1 MKGIFTMKKEY
12 VKELKL
18 LTEMITTGESNDVV
32 RDQAKKVLELGQLII
47 SELEE
52 EGIYEEENDSK

>member
-1 MKGIFTMKKEY
+1 MKGVFTMKKEY

-18 LTEMITTGESNDVV
+18 LMQMVSEGVSNDEV
-32 RDQAKKVLELGQLII
+32 RDQAKKVFDMGERII

-52 EGIYEEENDSK
+52 

>member
-1 MKGIFTMKKEY
+1 MKNMKKEY

-18 LTEMITTGESNDVV
+18 LTQLFTSGASNDVV
-32 RDQAKKVLELGQLII
+32 RDQAKKVVQLGERII

-52 EGIYEEENDSK
+52 EGINEKENDRE

>member
-1 MKGIFTMKKEY
+1 MKKEY

-18 LTEMITTGESNDVV
+18 LMQMVSEGASNDVV
-32 RDQAKKVLELGQLII
+32 RDQAKKVFDMGERII

-52 EGIYEEENDSK
+52 EGINEEENDRE